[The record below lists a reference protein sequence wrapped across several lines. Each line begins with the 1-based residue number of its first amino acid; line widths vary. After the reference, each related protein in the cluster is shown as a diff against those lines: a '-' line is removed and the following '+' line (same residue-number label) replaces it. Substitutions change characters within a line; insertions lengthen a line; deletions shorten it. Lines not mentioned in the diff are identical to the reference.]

1 MAAVGGVL
9 RRWRC
14 WWHRPFGHV
23 DELIEY
29 VDTLSGRWAARSRC
43 ARCGREQGLA
53 VGEARH
59 GNIFPANPLAT
70 MLSRQGV
77 KRSSP
82 PAEKIGFGP
91 PAGAPGG
98 MEIPGPDG
106 QRVFVRRVRGRY
118 ALGRRRDV
126 YLVAIVDKRGS
137 PTIANDLA
145 GALRGALRGAD
156 GRWLERTVRE
166 LEAELPT
173 DS

>member
-1 MAAVGGVL
+1 MAAVDGLL

-14 WWHRPFGHV
+14 WWHPPFGHV

-29 VDTLSGRWAARSRC
+29 VDTLSGRWAARTRC
-43 ARCGREQGLA
+43 ARCGRELGLA

-77 KRSSP
+77 KRSVP
-82 PAEKIGFGP
+82 PAEKFGFGP
-91 PAGAPGG
+91 PPGAPGG
-98 MEIPGPDG
+98 MELPGPDG
-106 QRVFVRRVRGRY
+106 QHVFVRRVRARY

-126 YLVAIVDKRGS
+126 YLVAIVGKPGS
-137 PTIANDLA
+137 PTIANDLG
-145 GALRGALRGAD
+145 GALRGALQGAD
-156 GRWLERTVRE
+156 ARWLERTVRQ